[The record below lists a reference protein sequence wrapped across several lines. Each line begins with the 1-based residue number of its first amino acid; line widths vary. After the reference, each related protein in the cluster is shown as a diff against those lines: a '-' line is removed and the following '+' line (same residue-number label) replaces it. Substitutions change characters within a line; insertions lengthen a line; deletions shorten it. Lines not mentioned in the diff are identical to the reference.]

1 MKKIL
6 SVIVSLLLMTTLFS
20 LCVHGENLKDGTYEV
35 EVTLMHKEDEKESFG
50 NKYIA
55 PTALMK
61 VNGEEKIITIL
72 LTTNMSGIS
81 FSYYLDGSL
90 AGDTAEATAVSNITA
105 AGETYKQGFEIP
117 IKSDNDLGLKF
128 SVPVMPMS
136 PSARLRI
143 DYSSAKLIESNE
155 KSELNNEETTS
166 LSQKNDSEGADT
178 TSQLTTYE
186 STTIAQAQESTS
198 AYVSPTT
205 PTTSAAVP
213 VIDNVTTKQENEKM
227 SLSSAAMT
235 LAFIISACALAI
247 LLVYKREDGKVL

>member
-6 SVIVSLLLMTTLFS
+6 SVILSLLLMTTLFS

-35 EVTLMHKEDEKESFG
+35 QVTLMHKEDEKESFG

-55 PTALMK
+55 STALMK
-61 VNGEEKIITIL
+61 LNGEEKVITIF
-72 LTTNMSGIS
+72 LTTTMSGIS

-90 AGDTAEATAVSNITA
+90 DGDTAEATAVSNITA

-155 KSELNNEETTS
+155 KSELDTEETTS
-166 LSQKNDSEGADT
+166 LSQKNDGESVDT

-186 STTIAQAQESTS
+186 STAITQTQESTS
-198 AYVSPTT
+198 AYVSTT

-213 VIDNVTTKQENEKM
+213 VIENKTTQQQNEKM
-227 SLSSAAMT
+227 SLNSVAMT
-235 LAFIISACALAI
+235 LAFIISACALAV
-247 LLVYKREDGKVL
+247 LLVYKREDGKIL